1 MKIIKGTKHAN
12 IKFKEEYK
20 LRFNAPMF
28 GYLTQK
34 ELRIYR
40 TGLKNGVRL
49 GRSSS
54 KPKIKIIKAT
64 KPFMPNVPTYN
75 VTHKQFVESI
85 IRITSKFLK
94 VSIADVLGKTRRRNV
109 IIARSTS
116 MNLVHELT
124 NLPLIT
130 IGELIG
136 NKDHTT
142 VIYHIRSKDHNH
154 KVWKHPSLHHNYE
167 QIKKEINELHN
178 K

>member
-1 MKIIKGTKHAN
+1 MKIIHAD

-49 GRSSS
+49 GRSSI

>member
-34 ELRIYR
+34 ELIIYR

-167 QIKKEINELHN
+167 QIKKEINKLHN